1 MTVFIA
7 LIMAL
12 GTLAYVFYPF
22 FQEKPV
28 KVSQVKAKPAAGRKA
43 YDEIEQM
50 VLKVRQQMLKVCPRC
65 GARNT
70 VNARYCSQC
79 AASLSKGKRNG

>member
-1 MTVFIA
+1 MSVFIV
-7 LIMAL
+7 LIIAL
-12 GTLAYVFYPF
+12 GTLAFVFYPF
-22 FQEKPV
+22 FQEKPNAVSPV
-28 KVSQVKAKPAAGRKA
+28 KTKPAARRKA
-43 YDEIEQM
+43 DDEIEQM
-50 VLKVRQQMLKVCPRC
+50 VLKVRQQKAKMCPRC